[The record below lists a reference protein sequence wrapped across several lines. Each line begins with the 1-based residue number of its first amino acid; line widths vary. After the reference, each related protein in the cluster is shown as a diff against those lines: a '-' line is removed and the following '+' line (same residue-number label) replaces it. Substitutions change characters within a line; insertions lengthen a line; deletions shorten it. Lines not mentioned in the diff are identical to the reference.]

1 MSDSGE
7 EKEIKLSARHQKFVE
22 AILAGKNHTDAY
34 LAAGYKRRDRLK
46 VGKAAYNLWKKV
58 EIQNEIK
65 RRKTILFEQY
75 KEAMDAQVADAIEA
89 RGRLVN
95 YPNFGSA
102 TQMKAIADVLDR
114 AGFKPKE
121 ETDVGGTIKIDHS
134 ITLEDLIRYDR
145 DNGKGQDK

>member
-1 MSDSGE
+1 MSDRGEE
-7 EKEIKLSARHQKFVE
+7 EKEVKLSIKHERFVN
-22 AILAGKNHTDAY
+22 ALLSGMSRSDAY

-89 RGRLVN
+89 RGRLVS

-121 ETDVGGTIKIDHS
+121 ERDIEHSGNIRFVIDYGDG
-134 ITLEDLIRYDR
+134 EE
-145 DNGKGQDK
+145 G